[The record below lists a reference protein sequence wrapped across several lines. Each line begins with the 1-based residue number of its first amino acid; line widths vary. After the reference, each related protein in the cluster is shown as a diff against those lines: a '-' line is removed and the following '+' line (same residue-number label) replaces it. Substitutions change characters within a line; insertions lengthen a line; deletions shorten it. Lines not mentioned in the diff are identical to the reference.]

1 MDEDGNEK
9 KYLANKHRGGES
21 GRRGNLYEAYYAVFA
36 IFREIANGNYST
48 IVSGQVEGAYVDD
61 LLISDGTTNVY
72 HQLKNKKNPS
82 WGSMEHGEL
91 KYDLSM
97 QKKLCE
103 ERAERF
109 SLKLVVSEQKD
120 SLIES
125 MPDGLKGVTS
135 VESYPMLHCL
145 NEYIYWQDFADVAY
159 KAVGCKPGENNK
171 IEVVSMILISLW
183 QADSY
188 SNLDVKGYWTLMED
202 KWYGGMPIDET
213 LKDQLIILL
222 SGMGFSLKVDKKVI
236 EWSFLHFEGTLKLND
251 KKLRSL
257 LKIQDVETMI
267 QNLI

>member
-1 MDEDGNEK
+1 MK
-9 KYLANKHRGGES
+9 
-21 GRRGNLYEAYYAVFA
+21 
-36 IFREIANGNYST
+36 
-48 IVSGQVEGAYVDD
+48 
-61 LLISDGTTNVY
+61 
-72 HQLKNKKNPS
+72 
-82 WGSMEHGEL
+82 HGEL
-91 KYDLSM
+91 KYDFSM

-188 SNLDVKGYWTLMED
+188 SNLDVKGYWTLMKD
-202 KWYGGMPIDET
+202 KWYGGMPVDET

-222 SGMGFSLKVDKKVI
+222 SGMGFSLKVDKNVI
-236 EWSFLHFEGTLKLND
+236 EWSFRHFEGTLKLND

>member
-1 MDEDGNEK
+1 
-9 KYLANKHRGGES
+9 
-21 GRRGNLYEAYYAVFA
+21 
-36 IFREIANGNYST
+36 
-48 IVSGQVEGAYVDD
+48 
-61 LLISDGTTNVY
+61 
-72 HQLKNKKNPS
+72 
-82 WGSMEHGEL
+82 
-91 KYDLSM
+91 M

-109 SLKLVVSEQKD
+109 SLKLVVSGRKD
-120 SLIES
+120 SLIER

-183 QADSY
+183 QADAY

-213 LKDQLIILL
+213 LKNQLVTLL
-222 SGMGFSLKVDKKVI
+222 SGMGFSLKVDKNVI
-236 EWSFLHFEGTLKLND
+236 EWSFRHFEGTLKLND
-251 KKLRSL
+251 KKMSSL
-257 LKIQDVETMI
+257 LEIQDVETMI

>member
-1 MDEDGNEK
+1 MDEDEK
-9 KYLANKHRGGES
+9 LYLTNKHRGGES

-36 IFREIANGNYST
+36 IFREIANGNDST
-48 IVSGQVEGAYVDD
+48 IVSGQVEDAYVDD

-82 WGSMEHGEL
+82 WGSMKHGEL
-91 KYDLSM
+91 KYDFSM

-109 SLKLVVSEQKD
+109 SLKLVVS
-120 SLIES
+120 
-125 MPDGLKGVTS
+125 GLKGVTS

-183 QADSY
+183 QADAY

-213 LKDQLIILL
+213 LKDQLVTLL
-222 SGMGFSLKVDKKVI
+222 SGMGFSLKVDKNVI
-236 EWSFLHFEGTLKLND
+236 EWSFRHFEGTLKLND
-251 KKLRSL
+251 KKMSSL
-257 LKIQDVETMI
+257 LEIQDVETMI

>member
-1 MDEDGNEK
+1 MDEDEK
-9 KYLANKHRGGES
+9 LYLTNKHRGGES

-36 IFREIANGNYST
+36 IFREIANGNDST
-48 IVSGQVEGAYVDD
+48 IVSGQVEDAYVDD

-82 WGSMEHGEL
+82 WGSMKHGEL
-91 KYDLSM
+91 KYDFSM

-109 SLKLVVSEQKD
+109 SLKLVVSGRKD
-120 SLIES
+120 SLIER

-183 QADSY
+183 QADAY

-202 KWYGGMPIDET
+202 KWYGRMPIDET
-213 LKDQLIILL
+213 LKNQLVTLL
-222 SGMGFSLKVDKKVI
+222 SGMGFSLKVDKNVI

-251 KKLRSL
+251 KKMSSL
-257 LKIQDVETMI
+257 LEIQDVETMI